1 MITTSLSLPLW
12 LMGNLLQDR
21 FNRHSPRYCIYLTQF
36 DDDDDDGDD
45 DVDDDDYTLY
55 WSPLRVLTINY
66 NNYNF
71 IYLKK

>member
-1 MITTSLSLPLW
+1 MITTSLRLPLW

-36 DDDDDDGDD
+36 DDDDDGDD

-55 WSPLRVLTINY
+55 WSPFESF
-66 NNYNF
+66 NNK
-71 IYLKK
+71 LQ